1 MRVRTRA
8 RELALQFLFQ
18 LDFHGRPYLDE
29 LEAFLDEE
37 LGEHPEAAEAKAYAR
52 RLGEG
57 VARRREDVDAR
68 IGAAATNWDLG
79 RMAGIDRAVLRLGTY
94 ELLFA
99 DDVPHRVAIN
109 EAIELAKRY
118 STEKSGAFVNGILD
132 RVRKDAGVAR

>member
-52 RLGEG
+52 RLVEG

-118 STEKSGAFVNGILD
+118 STDDSSTFVNGLLG
-132 RVRKDAGVAR
+132 RLATERREG